1 MPSGLLN
8 PMQPTSPLTPL
19 EPPTPPSSTL
29 LPPLLIWRENVALAL
44 SVRNVTQFLP
54 EKKHTWSGCTLGGCT
69 LSAHIARIF
78 WEQVNLDGLSWRKKW
93 INGRERRIRDFL
105 DIVQVENLPDKS
117 FIHFEVF

>member
-1 MPSGLLN
+1 MMVIIMMTMRRRSKLGPSGVLN

-54 EKKHTWSGCTLGGCT
+54 KNSTSSGCT
-69 LSAHIARIF
+69 LSAQCRHILGTGELGRI
-78 WEQVNLDGLSWRKKW
+78 
-93 INGRERRIRDFL
+93 
-105 DIVQVENLPDKS
+105 IVEEKMD
-117 FIHFEVF
+117 